1 MATEKQVEDADG
13 NDDSVATRILQLASG
28 LT

>member
-13 NDDSVATRILQLASG
+13 NGDSVAARILQLASD